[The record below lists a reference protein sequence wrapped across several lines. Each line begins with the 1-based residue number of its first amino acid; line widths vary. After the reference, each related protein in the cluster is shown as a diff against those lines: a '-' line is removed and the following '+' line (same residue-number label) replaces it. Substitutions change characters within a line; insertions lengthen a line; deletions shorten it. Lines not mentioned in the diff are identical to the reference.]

1 MKQRNWKR
9 VTPRSLRHAMEL
21 SIQFAKEKHNLGVER
36 IADRMGLQGHWTL
49 YKWME
54 SGRMP
59 ANLIRPFELACG
71 CQFVTRYVATSAHK
85 LLIDIPTSAPAKDTD
100 LMALNGNFSKA
111 VGVLAAFYQDQAE
124 PEKAL
129 TELTSLLT
137 EIASH
142 RARVERN
149 CDPELDLFGG
159 EE

>member
-1 MKQRNWKR
+1 
-9 VTPRSLRHAMEL
+9 MEL
-21 SIQFAKEKHNLGVER
+21 CLQFAKAKHNLSVER
-36 IADRMGLQGHWTL
+36 IADRMGESSHWTL

-71 CQFVTRYVATSAHK
+71 CQFVTRYIATSAHK
-85 LLIDIPTSAPAKDTD
+85 LLIDIPASAPAKDTD
-100 LMALNGNFSKA
+100 LMALNSSYGKA
-111 VGVLAAFYQDQAE
+111 IGVLAAFYKGEAE
-124 PEKAL
+124 PERAL